1 MGDRP
6 LERVVLTGC
15 RCWESR
21 SCSPAW
27 SGALQPGCTPQPPA
41 GGHAL
46 RLVSERIHCFCARR
60 PTSRPLMYTRLQPGV
75 FSQVGRRVMMP
86 GDVVA
91 SLAWLA
97 FDIPWLLAYVLLLHR
112 MLAGAR
118 YASR

>member
-1 MGDRP
+1 VRG
-6 LERVVLTGC
+6 G
-15 RCWESR
+15 
-21 SCSPAW
+21 
-27 SGALQPGCTPQPPA
+27 QHPG
-41 GGHAL
+41 
-46 RLVSERIHCFCARR
+46 RLC
-60 PTSRPLMYTRLQPGV
+60 TRLQPGV

-118 YASR
+118 VRLPLTASRPRDSFFGNR